1 MCVDTL
7 VSFTTL
13 FSSSKQTK
21 SVTVTQSHSIAKLSR
36 PQPAGN
42 KPLQDRPFRHG
53 KATPVDS
60 VDSRLTTQQTKI
72 TNMNLKVPTMS
83 RFDTTPI
90 LTTPGL
96 SAVAAVSALLA
107 PVRTKW
113 DRFTDRRPRPGTVDE
128 DGVVWIEMKDMSAH
142 RKQAEKELRL
152 AQLS

>member
-1 MCVDTL
+1 
-7 VSFTTL
+7 
-13 FSSSKQTK
+13 
-21 SVTVTQSHSIAKLSR
+21 
-36 PQPAGN
+36 
-42 KPLQDRPFRHG
+42 
-53 KATPVDS
+53 
-60 VDSRLTTQQTKI
+60 
-72 TNMNLKVPTMS
+72 MNLKVPTMS